1 MDHGS
6 SIEAGRGSDAP
17 RLRIALLSPRGPLY
31 RHRSGIWKKSLR
43 YAPLTLTT
51 LASLIPR
58 DIDSEVTLVDE
69 GISDIPLDLDADLV
83 GISAITGTAPRSYS
97 LADHF
102 RDRGIPVVLG
112 GVHPTLM
119 PDEAAEH
126 ADSVVV
132 GYAEQTWPQLLR
144 DFINGEMKERYHQDP
159 GLSLANLP
167 FPRRD
172 LLPSRHYVMMNTIE
186 ATRGCIHRCTFCV
199 VPTAWGRPLQR
210 PVGDVIADIRQM
222 GARRLIFLDLNLIAD
237 VDYAKEL
244 FTALATLKLRW
255 GGLSTTMIAW
265 DDELLD
271 MAARSGC
278 RALLLGFESLS
289 QDSLRESRKS
299 FNARRDYHYVVRQLH
314 ERGISIMGC
323 FVFGFDHD
331 TLDVFEQTVDF
342 VLDANVD
349 LPRYSIL
356 TPFPGTPLFRR
367 LEQQDR
373 ILTKDWSL
381 YDGQHVVHEPMNM
394 SPDILLSKTE
404 WAWKRTYEYRSIAK
418 RLLGSRVQLP
428 ISYAT
433 NMGYRFYA
441 NNLSTYYNCDWVM
454 RGERAAA

>member
-1 MDHGS
+1 M
-6 SIEAGRGSDAP
+6 
-17 RLRIALLSPRGPLY
+17 
-31 RHRSGIWKKSLR
+31 
-43 YAPLTLTT
+43 TL
-51 LASLIPR
+51 I
-58 DIDSEVTLVDE
+58 DE
-69 GISDIPLDLDADLV
+69 GIADIPLDLDADIV

-112 GVHPTLM
+112 GVHPTLV
-119 PDEAAEH
+119 PDEAAGH
-126 ADSVVV
+126 ADSIVV
-132 GYAEQTWPQLLR
+132 GYAELTWPQLLR
-144 DFINGEMKERYHQDP
+144 DFLNRGMQERYDQGP
-159 GLSLANLP
+159 GLSLSNLP

-172 LLPSRHYVMMNTIE
+172 LLPSRHYVITNTIE
-186 ATRGCIHRCTFCV
+186 ATRGCIHSCNFCV
-199 VPTAWGRPLQR
+199 VPSAWGRPLQR
-210 PVGDVIADIRQM
+210 PVGEVVADIKQM

-237 VDYAKEL
+237 VEYAKEL
-244 FTALATLKLRW
+244 FTALTALKLKW
-255 GGLSTTMIAW
+255 GGLTTTMIAW

-289 QDSLRESRKS
+289 EGSLRESRKS

-331 TLDVFEQTVDF
+331 DRDVFEQTVDF
-342 VLDANVD
+342 VLDANID

-367 LEQQDR
+367 LAREDR
-373 ILTKDWSL
+373 ILTRDWSL
-381 YDGQHVVHEPMNM
+381 YDGQHVVYEPMQM
-394 SPDILLSKTE
+394 SPEGLLSNTE

-454 RGERAAA
+454 RGERVVA